1 MPRVAAVRALG
12 VRLPDAADDGLVHAI
27 RHGRVLNHT
36 VVVVCRPY
44 HRINAVAAAP
54 PVTCLWCAAEKV
66 RFF

>member
-1 MPRVAAVRALG
+1 M
-12 VRLPDAADDGLVHAI
+12 HAI